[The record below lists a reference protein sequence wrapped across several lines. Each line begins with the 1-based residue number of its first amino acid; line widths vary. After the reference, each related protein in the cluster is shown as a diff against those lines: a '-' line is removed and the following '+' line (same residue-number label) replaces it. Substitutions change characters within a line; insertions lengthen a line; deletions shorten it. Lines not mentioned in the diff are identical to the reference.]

1 MIAILCLEDEPEV
14 RDAIVRDLRPFADHF
29 RIETASDVTDAAA
42 VLSDLA
48 KDGDPLGLILCDHR
62 LPGETGVEF
71 LTHIHHTP
79 EYQATRKILL
89 TGQAGHQDTI
99 LAINE
104 GGLNRYLTKPWDPAE
119 LVDAV
124 KSELTKYVVRSDIDP
139 LPYLS
144 VLEPEP
150 LLERIGKRGGAE

>member
-29 RIETASDVTDAAA
+29 RIESASDTADAEA
-42 VLSDLA
+42 VLDDLA

-71 LTHIHHTP
+71 LTRIHHMP
-79 EYQATRKILL
+79 EWQATRKILL
-89 TGQAGHQDTI
+89 TGQADHQDTI
-99 LAINE
+99 RAINE
-104 GGLNRYLTKPWDPAE
+104 GGLNLYLAKPWNPTE
-119 LVDAV
+119 LLAAV
-124 KSELTKYVVRSDIDP
+124 KSELTKYLVRSGMDP

-144 VLEPEP
+144 ILEPEP
-150 LLERIGKRGGAE
+150 LLELIAKRGGGE

>member
-14 RDAIVRDLRPFADHF
+14 RDAIVRDLRPFAKHF
-29 RIETASDVTDAAA
+29 RIETASDTGDAAV
-42 VLSDLA
+42 VLGDLG

-71 LTHIHHTP
+71 LTRLHRTP
-79 EYQATRKILL
+79 DFQATRKVLL

-99 LAINE
+99 RAINE

-119 LVDAV
+119 LVDVV
-124 KSELTKYVVRSDIDP
+124 KSELTKYVVGSGMDP
-139 LPYLS
+139 LPYLA
-144 VLEPEP
+144 VLEPQP
-150 LLERIGKRGGAE
+150 LLECIGKRGGPE

>member
-14 RDAIVRDLRPFADHF
+14 RDAIVRDLRPFANHF
-29 RIETASDVTDAAA
+29 RIETASDTSDAAA
-42 VLSDLA
+42 VLGELA

-79 EYQATRKILL
+79 EFQATRKVLL

-99 LAINE
+99 RAINE

-119 LVDAV
+119 LVGVV
-124 KSELTKYVVRSDIDP
+124 KSELTKYVVQSGMDP

-150 LLERIGKRGGAE
+150 LLECIGKRGGAE